1 MPVVSRCAQV
11 YDRTMLVRRRVAL
24 PAFLG
29 LFGLVWA
36 AAHAVAHDVVE
47 QAPAAGHDPGHAGS
61 PQAYAAYVPTSLA
74 LCLVLATAIAAGA
87 AVGKRWTGRSGP
99 SIWLFG
105 IVPVLGFAAD
115 TLAELLAQGPLSTAA
130 VAELVPVFLIGLL
143 VQIPFALIAVGL
155 ASRIL
160 WLAERLALALA
171 DGDTT
176 GRAEPA
182 GFARPRSAQAPAFP
196 LAGAGRS
203 RAPPFALEP

>member
-1 MPVVSRCAQV
+1 
-11 YDRTMLVRRRVAL
+11 
-24 PAFLG
+24 
-29 LFGLVWA
+29 
-36 AAHAVAHDVVE
+36 
-47 QAPAAGHDPGHAGS
+47 
-61 PQAYAAYVPTSLA
+61 
-74 LCLVLATAIAAGA
+74 
-87 AVGKRWTGRSGP
+87 
-99 SIWLFG
+99 
-105 IVPVLGFAAD
+105 VPVLGFAAD

-182 GFARPRSAQAPAFP
+182 GFARPRSAQAPAFL